1 MTTRRGAHQK
11 ITRPHRLRR
20 AVVALVVIV
29 AVSGLAVLLAPIFQ
43 RSPGPVAA
51 TSTGPTAS
59 ESPSPSPATVTVTT
73 PMSADELRAAFL
85 ALAAHER
92 GYDSILP
99 ADALPSLAQ
108 QICSTVA
115 AGNNAAAVW
124 QAAGDLEQQY
134 GLPSAAAWG
143 FIDIAVTTYCPAQH
157 MLVLGTTAAMGD

>member
-1 MTTRRGAHQK
+1 MTTRHGAHQK
-11 ITRPHRLRR
+11 ITRPHWLRR
-20 AVVALVVIV
+20 AVVALLVLAAAAGI
-29 AVSGLAVLLAPIFQ
+29 AVLLAPILR
-43 RSPGPVAA
+43 RSSDPVAA
-51 TSTGPTAS
+51 TSSGPTAS
-59 ESPSPSPATVTVTT
+59 ASASPATVTVTQ

-85 ALAAHER
+85 ALASHDR
-92 GYDSILP
+92 GYDSVLP
-99 ADALPSLAQ
+99 ADALPPLAQ

-157 MLVLGTTAAMGD
+157 TLVLRTTAAMGD